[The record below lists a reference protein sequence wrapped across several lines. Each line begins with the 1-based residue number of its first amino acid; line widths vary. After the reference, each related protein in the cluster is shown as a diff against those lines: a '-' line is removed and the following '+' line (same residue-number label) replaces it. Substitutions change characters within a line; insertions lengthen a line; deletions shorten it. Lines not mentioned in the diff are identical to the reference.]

1 MNTTVSKSTRTQ
13 MSPISRLRSDQSS
26 GSSMAIKPTQAEI
39 AVRAHEIY
47 VKKGCPQGQSEA
59 HWLQAERELTRKA

>member
-1 MNTTVSKSTRTQ
+1 
-13 MSPISRLRSDQSS
+13 
-26 GSSMAIKPTQAEI
+26 MAIKPTQAEI